1 MRAGFCL
8 PSLLLTPR
16 VQYHPLVPFLTAL
29 HASTALARLS
39 TAPPTQYGRVYG
51 VERRARACTIRCVHS
66 FSGQPK
72 GGVSP
77 TVSIPRNFARIR
89 GSSKF
94 INNNSDPVWSS
105 VRSRTT
111 CASVRGT
118 TRSPFSLS
126 TLGCNSTHRFH
137 SPHRRTCPR
146 PSQVW
151 LQLHR
156 LSIVDCTKVQDVRE
170 RAPYDAVA
178 LFTLL
183 PPKSYSPHHF
193 CTPLC
198 RMHLRAYYI

>member
-1 MRAGFCL
+1 MCASVHDKVR
-8 PSLLLTPR
+8 SLFFWSAPGW
-16 VQYHPLVPFLTAL
+16 
-29 HASTALARLS
+29 SLAH
-39 TAPPTQYGRVYG
+39 YF
-51 VERRARACTIRCVHS
+51 HS
-66 FSGQPK
+66 
-72 GGVSP
+72 
-77 TVSIPRNFARIR
+77 RNAARIR

-94 INNNSDPVWSS
+94 INNSSDLVWSS
-105 VRSRTT
+105 VRSSTT
-111 CASVRGT
+111 CASVHGT

-183 PPKSYSPHHF
+183 PPKSYSPTVSAPHF
-193 CTPLC
+193 AACVCGLVRLEAAPSTS
-198 RMHLRAYYI
+198 YS